1 MNCYSCEKEID
12 TIDIGAHRK
21 LIDKCAPRYLCRDCL
36 AETLGWDRE
45 YLDTVIQMYRERGC
59 MLFPPIKTQID
70 EDTSKG
76 TLST

>member
-70 EDTSKG
+70 EDASKG
-76 TLST
+76 SLSI

>member
-1 MNCYSCEKEID
+1 MTCYSCEQVID

-21 LIDKCAPRYLCRDCL
+21 LIDKCAARYLCRNCL

-59 MLFPPIKTQID
+59 MLFPPI
-70 EDTSKG
+70 G
-76 TLST
+76 R

>member
-1 MNCYSCEKEID
+1 MTCYSCEKEID

-76 TLST
+76 SLSI